1 MWWNWYETENLCGGV
16 DSVVAV
22 LDSVTVVMEFC
33 YGGDWNSVTVVI
45 GERNSVRVF

>member
-1 MWWNWYETENLCGGV
+1 MWWNWYETENLCSGF

-33 YGGDWNSVTVVI
+33 YGGDRR
-45 GERNSVRVF
+45 EKFC